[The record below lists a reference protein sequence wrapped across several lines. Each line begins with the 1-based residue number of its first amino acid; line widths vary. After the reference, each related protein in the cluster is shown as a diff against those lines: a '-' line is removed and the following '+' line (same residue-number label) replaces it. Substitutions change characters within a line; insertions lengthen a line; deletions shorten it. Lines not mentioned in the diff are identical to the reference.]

1 MGLASPSYST
11 LLAGAVDPSDLGVAN
26 GMGTTMMNIGMLTGI
41 QAMFTVLGDGRSP
54 DDFARAFAVGGAVAA
69 VGIVGGLMVTS
80 TPKAVA

>member
-1 MGLASPSYST
+1 MTPT
-11 LLAGAVDPSDLGVAN
+11 RAGAVDPSDLGVAN
-26 GMGTTMMNIGMLTGI
+26 GLGTTMMNIGMLTGI
-41 QAMFTVLGDGRSP
+41 QAMFTLLGDGRSP